1 MSNDF
6 VVHQIRWDRCPTVA
20 AHPMC
25 RAWLTFQSHRGLA
38 ENTLDAYSRGL
49 EIFLRFLSDQQLP
62 VPAVTR
68 VHIGTYLAS
77 LQSNDRCLSN
87 ATVQQRLTVLRLFYS
102 YLVEEAVCKK
112 NPVGQDGSRALVRR
126 SRKLPWIPNEGDW
139 QAILTAT
146 KQEPVRNRVML
157 TFAYDAGLRREEL
170 CSLCTDDIDPSRRMI
185 RVRAENTK
193 GRRDRV
199 VPYSATSGALLM
211 QYLDQR
217 RGVGQ
222 KRGRLFLSE
231 SRRNYSAPIS
241 IWSWSKITLRV
252 ARRAGVPRFT
262 THTLRHLCL
271 TDLARAGWDI
281 HEIATFAGH
290 RSVQTTLLYIHLSGR
305 DLARKL
311 NADHGPH
318 TRPSNRHARG
328 DDRMSRGASFRNKQ
342 SDNVEP
348 WFEGRV
354 SEERSDFFRR
364 AARAQWGPKKIPPK
378 KANDGPW
385 TWPIDLE
392 RYDRSPHLTQG
403 ETIMLTRYAEAYRFY
418 RYGRTMDFGAA
429 LDRLVRPLNDTLDYT
444 GIGTNKRKYV
454 LLFFLQGDGRAQ
466 AIFLGLDHWRMD
478 RLD

>member
-1 MSNDF
+1 LSNDF

-38 ENTLDAYSRGL
+38 ENSLDAYSRGL
-49 EIFLRFLSDQQLP
+49 EIFLRFLSDQRLP

-77 LQSNDRCLSN
+77 LQRNDRCLSN

-102 YLVEEAVCKK
+102 YLVEEAVCKT

-170 CSLCTDDIDPSRRMI
+170 CSLCTDDIDPSRRTI

-199 VPYSATSGALLM
+199 VPYSATGGALLM
-211 QYLDQR
+211 RYLDQR
-217 RGVGQ
+217 RAMGQ
-222 KRGRLFLSE
+222 KRGHLFLSE
-231 SRRNYSAPIS
+231 SRRNYSAPMS
-241 IWSWSKITLRV
+241 IWSWSKITLRI

-311 NADHGPH
+311 NTTMAHM
-318 TRPSNRHARG
+318 HAR
-328 DDRMSRGASFRNKQ
+328 RTS
-342 SDNVEP
+342 
-348 WFEGRV
+348 
-354 SEERSDFFRR
+354 
-364 AARAQWGPKKIPPK
+364 
-378 KANDGPW
+378 
-385 TWPIDLE
+385 
-392 RYDRSPHLTQG
+392 
-403 ETIMLTRYAEAYRFY
+403 MLAEMIA
-418 RYGRTMDFGAA
+418 
-429 LDRLVRPLNDTLDYT
+429 
-444 GIGTNKRKYV
+444 
-454 LLFFLQGDGRAQ
+454 
-466 AIFLGLDHWRMD
+466 
-478 RLD
+478 

>member
-1 MSNDF
+1 MLYSHRTLPQEVHLAGNF
-6 VVHQIRWDRCPTVA
+6 VVQPVRWDRCPVAA
-20 AHPMC
+20 AHPLC
-25 RAWLTFQSHRGLA
+25 HSWLTLQSHRGLA
-38 ENTLDAYSRGL
+38 GNTLDAYLHGIES
-49 EIFLRFLSDQQLP
+49 FLRFLSDQQLS

-68 VHIGTYLAS
+68 LDVGAYLAG
-77 LQSNDRCLSN
+77 LQKQNVCLSN

-102 YLVEEAVCKK
+102 YLVEEGVCQK

-126 SRKLPWIPNEGDW
+126 IRKLPWIPNEGDW

-146 KQEPVRNRVML
+146 TQEPVRNRVML

-170 CSLCTDDIDPSRRMI
+170 CCLCTDDIDPSRRTI

-217 RGVGQ
+217 RVVGQ

-241 IWSWSKITLRV
+241 IWSWSKITLRI

-311 NADHGPH
+311 TA
-318 TRPSNRHARG
+318 TMAQIHARRT
-328 DDRMSRGASFRNKQ
+328 DML
-342 SDNVEP
+342 
-348 WFEGRV
+348 
-354 SEERSDFFRR
+354 
-364 AARAQWGPKKIPPK
+364 ARTTA
-378 KANDGPW
+378 
-385 TWPIDLE
+385 
-392 RYDRSPHLTQG
+392 
-403 ETIMLTRYAEAYRFY
+403 
-418 RYGRTMDFGAA
+418 
-429 LDRLVRPLNDTLDYT
+429 
-444 GIGTNKRKYV
+444 
-454 LLFFLQGDGRAQ
+454 
-466 AIFLGLDHWRMD
+466 
-478 RLD
+478 